1 MKKQV
6 FLILACLW
14 IVISSLLVRV
24 TYAKYLTEFG
34 ASTNIQISGWNIV
47 LNTQDIMTNSDFS
60 SNLTLTFPEETYH
73 IADVIVPNAIGYFD
87 LNLDISN
94 VTLPFE
100 YTITA
105 TPAVDNE
112 IADIKIIGY
121 SLNGNNSTITY
132 LENGETEITGSLA
145 DTVNSYSVRVYMQWN
160 DDVTTETLNDDAD
173 TSLALNEALA
183 KITANVKFEQI
194 TN

>member
-1 MKKQV
+1 M
-6 FLILACLW
+6 
-14 IVISSLLVRV
+14 
-24 TYAKYLTEFG
+24 
-34 ASTNIQISGWNIV
+34 
-47 LNTQDIMTNSDFS
+47 S